1 MAQCIW
7 PSIFSFKLINHL
19 TLQFDRKLPHALL
32 TLLLPIMS
40 QLCELTL
47 KIHLQLRDTHF
58 GILFGFYRTK
68 VQGSAEI
75 FSYHFRA

>member
-1 MAQCIW
+1 
-7 PSIFSFKLINHL
+7 
-19 TLQFDRKLPHALL
+19 
-32 TLLLPIMS
+32 MS

-47 KIHLQLRDTHF
+47 KIHLQLQDTHF
-58 GILFGFYRTK
+58 GILFGFYRTN